1 MSGAGGGARPGR
13 RAARRL
19 SGWAPAARAAWPG
32 LLPSAGPRG
41 AAARS
46 ISHVIG
52 IDDAPFDPAH
62 RGDVPIVGAVFSGS
76 RLEGILSGRVRR
88 DGANAAREIARMV
101 SGSRFASHLQ
111 LVLLQGIALAGFN
124 VVDVG
129 WLHRELGVPVLVVA
143 RRRPDLDAMRD
154 ALLGRVRG
162 GRRKWRLIERL
173 GPMEPLAGVFVQ
185 RAGLSPEEAEAVI
198 RRFAIH
204 ANIPEP
210 LRTAHLV
217 AGGLARGESRGRV

>member
-1 MSGAGGGARPGR
+1 MSEEGGATRPAR
-13 RAARRL
+13 RSTRRL

-32 LLPSAGPRG
+32 ALPPTEPGLSGP
-41 AAARS
+41 RS

-52 IDDAPFDPAH
+52 IDDAPFDREH
-62 RGDVPIVGAVFSGS
+62 RGDVPIVGAVFCGS
-76 RLEGILSGRVRR
+76 RLEGVLSGRVRR
-88 DGANAAREIARMV
+88 DGANAAREIARMIG
-101 SGSRFASHLQ
+101 GSRFSTHLQ

-124 VVDVG
+124 VVDVA
-129 WLHRELGVPVLVVA
+129 WLHRALGVPVLVVA
-143 RRRPDLDAMRD
+143 RRQPDLEAMRD

-185 RAGLSPEEAEAVI
+185 RAGLSAAEAEGVI
-198 RRFAIH
+198 RRFAVH
-204 ANIPEP
+204 SSIPEP